1 MPLLEGGPGK
11 TDCILV
17 VYFRIDPVA
26 RECKRLCRGVFSPLG
41 VAIRLACCP
50 EPRNQVLGVRLT
62 GFCRAVTVLL
72 PV

>member
-17 VYFRIDPVA
+17 VFPIDPVG

-41 VAIRLACCP
+41 VAIRLPCCP
-50 EPRNQVLGVRLT
+50 GPQNQDLRLRLT
-62 GFCRAVTVLL
+62 GFCRAVTVLFL
-72 PV
+72 V